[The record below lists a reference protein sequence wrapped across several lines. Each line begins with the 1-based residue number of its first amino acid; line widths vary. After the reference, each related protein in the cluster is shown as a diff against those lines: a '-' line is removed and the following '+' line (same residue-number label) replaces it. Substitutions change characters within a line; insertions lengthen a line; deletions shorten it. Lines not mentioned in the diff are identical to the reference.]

1 MGLWLSLIFTDAG
14 IKKVPGSFYLY
25 NMAIIVKLP
34 QPITRQRKVLAL
46 LISLASILALVA
58 CDAGSGQTPSPTYFE
73 VDPVF
78 RSFYENQGGVAVLG
92 PAISPLFSYK
102 GVNLQYLATCLMVNH
117 PKSADKPLFELAPLG
132 IEMGVDGPTVSPPKA
147 KDELYLNGHIVYREF
162 VPTFKQLGGA
172 KFVGQPLTEL
182 HYNARYNRYEQYF
195 ENLGFYTLE
204 SDPERTVRLLTY
216 GAWKCG
222 NACPQLP
229 ESFRLAGVTMHSPVE
244 GLFAEGMKH
253 LGAEL
258 TGFAISEPYQAQDG
272 YLEQVFEN
280 VVLYLPPDNP
290 GRAVPRP
297 LTQLLAIQPETP
309 VLPLEDPSF
318 YFYKSR
324 GNRGYNISKSFLDYL
339 SLHGGIEETA
349 GPPISEYRSWQSKLF
364 RQCFV
369 NLCLIENPVETGL
382 LRIHPDALGY
392 PYLELT
398 GRPLFQVQPPTGPQP
413 TVEKQNRETPV
424 TPPTKE
430 ATPYPEPQ
438 AKVQQQQQESPTF
451 APAESGPAASGESN
465 MAIKVWETYATV
477 SPTQAQEINVYITSD
492 GKPMA
497 RIEPRLTITLPDDS
511 TRTFLMFPTG
521 EDGLSRFTVE
531 PSGVENGSLIRYQV
545 CIDSSSGDHFC
556 VLDEYPIW
564 IGP

>member
-1 MGLWLSLIFTDAG
+1 M
-14 IKKVPGSFYLY
+14 
-25 NMAIIVKLP
+25 
-34 QPITRQRKVLAL
+34 
-46 LISLASILALVA
+46 
-58 CDAGSGQTPSPTYFE
+58 
-73 VDPVF
+73 
-78 RSFYENQGGVAVLG
+78 AVLG
-92 PAISPLFSYK
+92 PAISPLFTYK

-132 IEMGVDGPTVSPPKA
+132 VEMGVDGPTVPPPKT

-162 VPTFKQLGGA
+162 VPMFKQLGGA

-182 HYNARYNRYEQYF
+182 HYNAPYNRYEQYF

-204 SDPERTVRLLTY
+204 SDPERTVKLLTY

-229 ESFRLAGVTMHSPVE
+229 ESFRPAGVTMHSPVE

-280 VVLYLPPDNP
+280 VVLYLPPNNP
-290 GRAVPRP
+290 GMAIPRP
-297 LTQLLAIQPETP
+297 LTRLLDIQPETP
-309 VLPLEDPSF
+309 VLPLDNPNF
-318 YFYKSR
+318 FFYKSH

-339 SLHGGIEETA
+339 ALHGGMDETA
-349 GPPISEYRSWQSKLF
+349 GPPIGEYKSWQGRLF
-364 RQCFV
+364 RQCFL
-369 NLCLIENPVETGL
+369 NLCLIENPAETGL

-398 GRPLFQVQPPTGPQP
+398 GRPLFQLQPPTGPQP
-413 TVEKQNRETPV
+413 TVEERSPEPQVVPRPE
-424 TPPTKE
+424 E
-430 ATPYPEPQ
+430 ATPYPDPQ
-438 AKVQQQQQESPTF
+438 ARAQPKQEPSLLPPGEER
-451 APAESGPAASGESN
+451 AAASGHSD

-477 SPTQAQEINVYITSD
+477 SPTQAQEINVYITAD
-492 GKPMA
+492 GQPVA

-531 PSGVENGSLIRYQV
+531 PLGVDNGSLIRYQV
-545 CIDSSSGDHFC
+545 CIDTSSGDHFC